1 MESSQFPALVPV
13 VRRIAP
19 YVAAVVIGGGGIGYA
34 VHERHD
40 AQALSTQNA
49 QVTAQ
54 LSTAQ
59 SQLSATQGQLNVLT
73 AKVDELASANEAKP
87 APTAAAAYSTAR
99 KRSPIHRSSAQ
110 DARFRKLQSQV
121 DAQGKEIEAARSDL
135 ASTRTELTG
144 SIARTHDELVVLEK
158 KGQRNYYEFDIEKS
172 KEFKREGPVSM
183 SLRKAN
189 TKRQYADL
197 QLIVDDR
204 TLQQK
209 HVNLYQPV
217 MFYEPETQ
225 VPVEVVINDITKNHI
240 HGYVSAP
247 KYRPSELAAASDP
260 DANPVSV
267 SANPTAQ
274 PPARQKLPKPD
285 PDQQ

>member
-1 MESSQFPALVPV
+1 MESSQFPALGPV
-13 VRRIAP
+13 ARHIAP
-19 YVAAVVIGGGGIGYA
+19 YIAAVVIGGGGIGYA
-34 VHERHD
+34 VHEHHD
-40 AQALSTQNA
+40 ARALAAQNA

-54 LSTAQ
+54 LS
-59 SQLSATQGQLNVLT
+59 ATQGQLDVLT
-73 AKVDELASANEAKP
+73 AKVSALASAAETKP
-87 APTAAAAYSTAR
+87 APAIAPVEIAPHKS
-99 KRSPIHRSSAQ
+99 SPIHRAGAQ
-110 DARFRKLQSQV
+110 DARWKKLQSEV

-158 KGQRNYYEFDIEKS
+158 KGQRNYFEFDIQKS
-172 KEFKREGPVSM
+172 KDFKREGPVSM

-204 TLQQK
+204 TLSQK

-247 KYRPSELAAASDP
+247 KYRPSELASATDP
-260 DANPVSV
+260 DGEPIAGNPS
-267 SANPTAQ
+267 AQ